1 MQTKKPAI
9 RDAILRAAARHFRAR
24 GYGSTSLALIARGA
38 GISTSNIYVY
48 FASKLDILFALAG
61 PWLQA
66 RMTALEAEVRALP
79 TPRDKL
85 LRLFI
90 GLWAD
95 LPGDP
100 KGYATLLMEGLAT
113 LGPQDGY
120 SRDLLRQ
127 LEARAAAL
135 MVESLPPGR
144 QAIGARAPV
153 LAHLAFMAF
162 DGFAV
167 NQRLASGPDRVVDAA
182 EALCDLLLGD
192 VASPGARR

>member
-1 MQTKKPAI
+1 MQTKKPAV

-24 GYGSTSLALIARGA
+24 GYGNTSLALIARGA

-48 FASKLDILFALAG
+48 FGGKLDILFALAG

-66 RMTALEAEVRALP
+66 SMTGLEAEVRALP
-79 TPRDKL
+79 TPRARL
-85 LRLFI
+85 RRLFT
-90 GLWAD
+90 GLWSD

-100 KGYATLLMEGLAT
+100 RGYATLLMEGLAT
-113 LGPQDGY
+113 LGPADGY

-127 LEARAAAL
+127 LESRAAAL
-135 MVESLPPGR
+135 LVESLPPAR

-162 DGFAV
+162 DGFTV
-167 NQRLASGPDRVVDAA
+167 NQRLANGADRVAEAA
-182 EALCDLLLGD
+182 EALCDLLLDD
-192 VASPGARR
+192 VASPGAHR